1 MNPKS
6 LTALLFL
13 LLFAEQC
20 APVLTLPPEEKVRV
34 KLTDQY
40 IELLGEDTMAV
51 FEVTDKSI
59 RDCPAIP
66 IYRVAVT
73 PPAGRKA
80 GPIDTAKV
88 NALVTRKGNVKR
100 AWIESCPNPYFR
112 NNVLRAVVQWKFQ
125 PNLRGGVLT
134 DTVVVLA
141 VPLKF

>member
-6 LTALLFL
+6 MAV
-13 LLFAEQC
+13 LLFAMFLGEHC
-20 APVLTLPPEEKVRV
+20 APVLTLPPSEKVTI

-40 IELLGEDTMAV
+40 VELLGEDTMSAYV
-51 FEVTDKSI
+51 LTDKSI
-59 RDCPAIP
+59 LDCPATA

-80 GPIDTAKV
+80 GPVDTAVV
-88 NALVTRKGNVKR
+88 NALVTRRGNVKR

-112 NNVLRAVVQWKFQ
+112 NNLLRAVVQWKFQ
-125 PNLRGGVLT
+125 PNLRGGVFT

-141 VPLKF
+141 VPLRF